1 MLPENFLKYSGEHY
15 NENRKKWSV
24 RLKKEGLS
32 FSEDIFNDSIL
43 KVYDILHKHNI
54 EDRYIE
60 GFWYKSFLI
69 NTKREKEYA
78 FNSKRDDDV
87 DVLQYLDNFPNE
99 DRDMLLSDIEDKLK
113 NLTEVEKN
121 ILLIYYLTDISI
133 KDLEELTEIKDIR
146 YKIKGIIKKI
156 RGTKN

>member
-1 MLPENFLKYSGEHY
+1 MLPENFLKYSGKHY

-32 FSEDIFNDSIL
+32 FSEDIYNDSII
-43 KVYDILHKHNI
+43 KVYDILQKHDI

-60 GFWYKSFLI
+60 GFWYKSFLT
-69 NTKREKEYA
+69 NSRREKEYA
-78 FNSKRDDDV
+78 YNSKRDDDI
-87 DVLQYLDNFPNE
+87 DVLEYLDNFPNE
-99 DRDMLLSDIEDKLK
+99 DRDILLSDIEDKLK

-133 KDLEELTEIKDIR
+133 KELEELTEIKDIR
-146 YKIKGIIKKI
+146 YKIKGIIKKVK
-156 RGTKN
+156 GAK